1 MKKTCISLFLALLV
15 TGLGTPAQAPAAR
28 STSAQDLEQ
37 ELARLDQELTA
48 DQAKLNELNGKVEK
62 ARGDVD
68 VMDHKLAADQ
78 LREAELD
85 KEVKALA
92 RMQYERPALTV
103 STVLEASTLHQ
114 LISNLAQARLVS
126 HRQQA
131 VQLEAKNL
139 RRQDRQ
145 IRDQQA
151 QKLVEVKSAQDQ
163 AANVVLQTLTLRNQV
178 SDQVLANRAGTVL
191 QQAQATQAGAAAAIV
206 SRSGGAPVA
215 FEAPGGNSFAYG
227 YCTWYVANRRNIPW
241 MGNAIDWWP
250 NARPY
255 GYAEGGVPA
264 VGAVMVTRESP
275 IGHVAYVE
283 SVNGDGS
290 WTVSEMNYAGW
301 NVVDQRTIQPGG
313 VPLVGFIYGKA

>member
-1 MKKTCISLFLALLV
+1 MKKICISLFLALLV
-15 TGLGTPAQAPAAR
+15 TGLGGPAQAPPAR
-28 STSAQDLEQ
+28 PASAQDLEQ
-37 ELARLDQELTA
+37 ELARLDQQLTA
-48 DQAKLNELNGKVEK
+48 DQAKLDDLNGRVEK

-68 VMDHKLAADQ
+68 VMDHRLVADQ
-78 LREAELD
+78 AREGELD

-92 RMQYERPALTV
+92 RTQYERPALTV
-103 STVLEASTLHQ
+103 STVLEAATLQQ

-139 RRQDRQ
+139 RRQDQ
-145 IRDQQA
+145 DIRSQEA
-151 QKLVEVKSAQDQ
+151 QKLVEVKNAQDQ

-191 QQAQATQAGAAAAIV
+191 LQAQATQAGAAAAIV
-206 SRSGGAPVA
+206 ARSGGSPVP
-215 FEAPGGNSFAYG
+215 FEAPGSNSFAYG
-227 YCTWYVANRRNIPW
+227 YCTWYVATRRNIPW

-255 GYAEGGVPA
+255 GYAEGGIPA

-301 NVVDQRTIQPGG
+301 NVVDRRTIHPGG